1 MPKDG
6 RTKGNNALLLN
17 GRLMGRKRYIRL
29 RESEAA
35 GSLNMGD
42 SPQCPQCGR
51 RYCRHYHDY
60 VYRPWREKTKPLV

>member
-1 MPKDG
+1 
-6 RTKGNNALLLN
+6 
-17 GRLMGRKRYIRL
+17 MGRKRYTRL

-51 RYCRHYHDY
+51 VTVATITTMYTALGGRR
-60 VYRPWREKTKPLV
+60 